1 MSNAGLPKH
10 MQSESVDIIIVGAGL
25 VGAPLAAALGS
36 AGWSVALLDEKP
48 ELPKDSVASSTIPD
62 ALSQRCTALSLG
74 SKQWL
79 AEHGLWEMIADDAC
93 AIKQVSVSHKGY
105 FGATR
110 LHAHELDVEAVG
122 YVVNNDRFSNSVL
135 QLLSETSVKHF
146 TGVRVS
152 SVTHQEDQIQVSC
165 TENLIVHGRVLIAAD
180 GVSSVVRESSGIQ
193 TRQVDYDQSAVLGTV
208 QLSDAHNGVAYERF
222 TPTGPLALL
231 PRTGHYMSFVDC
243 IDPGE
248 QADIEQL
255 DDAAYLDR
263 LQTRFGHRLGRF
275 LAVGPRFTIPL
286 VRIEATQQVAHRTIL
301 LGNAVRL
308 LHPVGGQGYN
318 LALRDVAELVR
329 LLTEGLGSQDPGDKQ
344 LLARFI
350 ELRSMD
356 QKRVVLF
363 TDALARGFRG
373 RASMPGHFRS
383 LCLQGLDTLSPAR
396 REFARRT
403 MGLAR

>member
-1 MSNAGLPKH
+1 MSNAGLPTH
-10 MQSESVDIIIVGAGL
+10 MHSESVDIIIVGAGL
-25 VGAPLAAALGS
+25 VGAPLAAVLGN

-48 ELPKDSVASSTIPD
+48 QAPKDSVASTASLD

-79 AEHGLWEMIADDAC
+79 AEHSLWDMIADEAC
-93 AIKQVSVSHKGY
+93 PIEQVCVTHKGY

-110 LHAHELDVEAVG
+110 LHAHELDADAVG
-122 YVVNNDRFSNSVL
+122 FVVNNDRLSNSVL
-135 QLLSETSVKHF
+135 QLISETSVKHF
-146 TGVRVS
+146 SGVRVS
-152 SVTHQEDQIQVSC
+152 SVSYEDDTVQVSC
-165 TENLIVHGRVLIAAD
+165 TRNLKVRGRLLVAAD
-180 GVSSVVRESSGIQ
+180 GVSSMVRESAGIQ
-193 TRQVDYDQSAVLGTV
+193 TRQVDYDQSAVLGSV
-208 QLSDAHNGVAYERF
+208 QLSNAHNGVAYERF
-222 TPTGPLALL
+222 TPSGPLALL
-231 PRTGHYMSFVDC
+231 PQSGQYMSFVDC

-263 LQTRFGHRLGRF
+263 LQTRFGHRLGSF
-275 LAVGPRFTIPL
+275 VAVGPRFVIPL

-329 LLTEGLGSQDPGDKQ
+329 LLTGESGSTDPGDKQ

-350 ELRSMD
+350 ELRSRD
-356 QKRVVLF
+356 QKQVVLF

-373 RASMPGHFRS
+373 RASLPGHFRS
-383 LCLQGLDTLSPAR
+383 LCLLGLDTLSPAR
-396 REFARRT
+396 REFAKRT